1 MESQNPQQQLTDDMQ
16 NEMID
21 SLNNSATLENEG
33 NSLELDYSCNADEI
47 ESKDAVEEE
56 KVQHLT
62 GVIPSQKQ
70 LQKTCWYDEDGNRVC
85 I

>member
-1 MESQNPQQQLTDDMQ
+1 MESQNLQQELTEDMQ
-16 NEMID
+16 NET
-21 SLNNSATLENEG
+21 ATLENEG
-33 NSLELDYSCNADEI
+33 NSLELDYSSNTDEI
-47 ESKDAVEEE
+47 ESKDAVEGET
-56 KVQHLT
+56 VQHLT